1 MAVQINKVITDN
13 FGRIFP
19 DWEHHWMG
27 FGLEVAGA
35 ASGTYQVDISLNGGT
50 SWVGWFDMMTAS
62 TPENN
67 KAGYFIQFSFT
78 QGTYPIR
85 VRDKQF
91 PSDVANGSVTLAYNN
106 LVKTKMAEA
115 DTPIIVTS
123 ALTNAPGQVIRV
135 DTRVPGSL
143 VRLYKSEDYFNGTA
157 NVHGFL
163 RQTEPIVSGVS
174 DVNGFIDLPAYGNTA
189 AVAPSYVATAQTID
203 QLESYPSNQIKVGG
217 PKGMQL
223 RPWYTYGA
231 ATATG
236 RMITINSVDGGSG
249 TYSFTRLNDGN
260 WPYVIGVPFE
270 IPFGYSNI
278 LVTSTAFTADEQP
291 VGFIVYGGEPVATAT
306 STTVNLRGDFSTTLN
321 PNGKW
326 RYGKLTKGPT
336 GGPRTFTP
344 FSIFGTYD
352 GRASW
357 GQNNLPQVGIEE
369 NQSFVLD
376 ADKVLMHPSLDDLLE
391 AAVELTIADSGRYDL
406 TITSKRVGPV
416 VHPYTGATGLTSKIS
431 IYHRSGTSFNLI
443 AEITHVVQNNLQ
455 TYNLVNR
462 VLQNGDSLY
471 ITSDGNQQ
479 GAYAH
484 NHVGITGTF
493 TPTNTAPSVPLPPA
507 PAVTITSAA
516 VGATYSG
523 TSPLGD
529 TIGVYRN
536 GYIVGFAWQ
545 DTVVGGNFNWKF
557 AFPVAGNYTFRTFR
571 NRISSTD
578 SNTIAVTAS
587 VTAPAAPTVSVST
600 SSGTTPIPGTAVAAG
615 TINVYKNGSLVPNT
629 NVTADSTAAHAWSYT
644 PPLDSTVAIYTFTI
658 TTPSGTSVPSS
669 SVTVTPPTSGVKSIT
684 LSVATDTCNT
694 TKTYAILSGLVTVDT
709 GAVYQTSPVFSI
721 TPGDYTS
728 FVKDA
733 ANSSNVSVKRWNF
746 NGTIF
751 TALA

>member
-1 MAVQINKVITDN
+1 MAVQINKVITDD

-27 FGLEVAGA
+27 FGLEVSGA
-35 ASGTYQVDISLNGGT
+35 VSGLYQIDISLNGGT

-85 VRDKQF
+85 VRDKNF
-91 PSDVANGSVTLAYNN
+91 PSDVTNGSVTLSYNN

-115 DTPIIVTS
+115 DTPLIVTS

-135 DTRVPGSL
+135 DTRIPGSL
-143 VRLYKSEDYFNGTA
+143 VRLYKSEDYFNGTTTT
-157 NVHGFL
+157 HGFL

-217 PKGMQL
+217 AKGMQL

-231 ATATG
+231 ATANG
-236 RMITINSVDGGSG
+236 RMITINSVDGGTG

-260 WPYVIGVPFE
+260 WPYTLGVPFE

-278 LVTSTAFTADEQP
+278 LVKSTAFSADEQP
-291 VGFIVYGGEPVATAT
+291 VGFIVYGGEPVATAA
-306 STTVNLRGDFSTTLN
+306 SVNVNLRTEFSNTNN

-326 RYGKLTKGPT
+326 RYGKLTKGST
-336 GGPRTFTP
+336 GGPRTFTA
-344 FSIFGTYD
+344 FTSFGNYD
-352 GRASW
+352 GRNSW
-357 GQNNLPQVGIEE
+357 GENNLPQVGIEE
-369 NQSFVLD
+369 NQGFSLD
-376 ADKVLMHPSLDDLLE
+376 NDKVLMHPSLDGLYE
-391 AAVELTIADSGRYDL
+391 SAVELTIADTGRYDL
-406 TITSKRVGPV
+406 TITSKRVGPTT
-416 VHPYTGATGLTSKIS
+416 HPYTGATGLTSKIS

-443 AEITHVVQNNLQ
+443 AEINHVVQNNSQ

-462 VLQNGDSLY
+462 ILQNGDSLY
-471 ITSDGNQQ
+471 VTSDGNQQ

-484 NHVGITGTF
+484 NHISVVGTF
-493 TPTNTAPSVPLPPA
+493 TPTNTTPSAPLPPA

-523 TSPLGD
+523 TSPVGD

-536 GYIVGFAWQ
+536 GFIVGFAWQ
-545 DTVVGGNFNWKF
+545 DSVVGANFNWKF
-557 AFPVAGNYTFRTFR
+557 SFPTAGNYTFRTFR
-571 NRISSTD
+571 NRIASTD
-578 SNTIAVTAS
+578 SNIIGVTNS
-587 VTAPAAPTVSVST
+587 VVIPQAPTVSVST
-600 SSGTTPIPGTAVAAG
+600 SSGTTPITGTAVAAG
-615 TINVYKNGSLVPNT
+615 TINVYKDGVLVAGT
-629 NVTADSTAAHAWSYT
+629 NVIADNTAAHAWSYT
-644 PPLDSTVAIYTFTI
+644 PLLNSVTSIYTFTL
-658 TTPSGTSVPSS
+658 TTPSGTSLPSS
-669 SVTVTPPTSGVKSIT
+669 SVTVTPPVSGAKSVT
-684 LSVATDTCNT
+684 LSVSSDTCNT
-694 TKTYAILSGLVTVDT
+694 TKTYAILSGLVTADT
-709 GAVYQTSPVFSI
+709 GAVYQSSPVFSI
-721 TPGDYTS
+721 APGNYTS

-733 ANSSNVSVKRWNF
+733 ANPTGVSIKRWSF
-746 NGTIF
+746 NGTTF
-751 TALA
+751 TSLA